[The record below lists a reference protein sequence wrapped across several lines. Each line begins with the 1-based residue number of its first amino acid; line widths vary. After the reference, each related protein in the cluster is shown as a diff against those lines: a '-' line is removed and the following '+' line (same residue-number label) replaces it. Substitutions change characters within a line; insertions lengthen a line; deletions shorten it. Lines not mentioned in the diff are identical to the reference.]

1 MKIVV
6 PVDAD
11 KQTVTKRTGQAAYFA
26 VYEDIDFVKLV
37 PNAHG
42 GDHLHHHGM
51 GKETHVQTHR
61 KDVVNL
67 QGCDVILLRAVGEHM
82 KEALESVGLKVK
94 KIRQKDGKT
103 VQEVVNNFV
112 NSNI

>member
-6 PVDAD
+6 PVNGD

-26 VYEDIDFVKLV
+26 VYEDMDFVKLV

-42 GDHLHHHGM
+42 GDHLHHHSM
-51 GKETHVQTHR
+51 GREAHVQTHR

-94 KIRQKDGKT
+94 KIRQKDGET
-103 VQEVVNNFV
+103 AQEVVKKFV
-112 NSNI
+112 NGKI

>member
-1 MKIVV
+1 MKIAV

-11 KQTVTKRTGQAAYFA
+11 KKTIAKKTGQAAYFA
-26 VYEDIDFVKLV
+26 VYEDKELIKFV

-51 GKETHVQTHR
+51 GRQAHVQTHR
-61 KDVVNL
+61 KDVINL
-67 QGCDVILLRAVGEHM
+67 QGCDIILLRAVGEHM

-94 KIRQKDGKT
+94 KVRQKDGQT
-103 VQEVVNNFV
+103 AQEVVENFLDGKV
-112 NSNI
+112 